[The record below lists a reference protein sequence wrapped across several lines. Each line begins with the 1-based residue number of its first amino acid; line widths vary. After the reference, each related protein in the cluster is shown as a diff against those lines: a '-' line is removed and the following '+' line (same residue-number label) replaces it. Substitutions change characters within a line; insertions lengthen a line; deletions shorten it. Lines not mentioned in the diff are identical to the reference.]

1 LPGSEIYGFTVL
13 TRPSLGLTRFRKDNF
28 LSPSFRVLLTP
39 LTYIHVGE
47 DAKTAKVFLGE
58 LSALARVIVVN

>member
-1 LPGSEIYGFTVL
+1 MKKNY
-13 TRPSLGLTRFRKDNF
+13 F

-47 DAKTAKVFLGE
+47 DAKIAKVFLGGFG
-58 LSALARVIVVN
+58 ALARVIIEI

>member
-1 LPGSEIYGFTVL
+1 MEFVISMRLARPILRL
-13 TRPSLGLTRFRKDNF
+13 TRHERKFF

-47 DAKTAKVFLGE
+47 DAKTAKVFLGV
-58 LSALARVIVVN
+58 LCGFARDIFRI